1 MTTPASSSQAQTT
14 HGSAGRR
21 KLVAGNWKMHLRTAS
36 ATALAE
42 AVAAAAAANPGAD
55 AAVFPVAVHIPA
67 VRAAI
72 ASMNGAAGAC
82 VAVGGQACHD
92 KAEGAHT
99 GEVAAEMLA
108 DLGCTFVL
116 CGHSERRAAGES
128 DDAVGARVRAALRA
142 GLRPVLCVGETLAE
156 RESGRTDEVLAR
168 QTAAG
173 TAGLTAAALTR
184 LELAYEPV
192 WAIGTGR
199 TATPETAVLA
209 HRTVRS
215 VLTTSF
221 GAAGQ
226 TPRILYGGSVKP
238 SNAAELMSA
247 EGVEGVLVGGAS
259 LEGPS
264 FRAILEG
271 AVKSR

>member
-42 AVAAAAAANPGAD
+42 AVVAAAAANPGAD

-67 VRAAI
+67 VRAVIVAT
-72 ASMNGAAGAC
+72 GAC

-108 DLGCTFVL
+108 DLGCMFVL

-156 RESGRTDEVLAR
+156 REAGRTDEVLAR

-173 TAGLTAAALTR
+173 TAGLTTADLTR

-226 TPRILYGGSVKP
+226 HPRILYGGSVKP